1 MKNLNVSKLFCLF
14 ILFFSLHSNAQRVIE
29 ANELNTNLLKET
41 FNNAFIDVLETTEN
55 YIVIKNT
62 YKTYL
67 DIDKDKRYILVSN
80 TYKLVNGTSK
90 KDALELIN
98 KLNTDVA
105 LVKIF
110 YTESSNTITF
120 YYYFW
125 TEGGFTQKSL
135 IGSLRLY
142 KLALDSSLQVDT
154 AKLIM

>member
-142 KLALDSSLQVDT
+142 KLALDLSLQVDT

>member
-29 ANELNTNLLKET
+29 TNELNTNLLKET

-142 KLALDSSLQVDT
+142 KLALDLSLQVDT

>member
-1 MKNLNVSKLFCLF
+1 MEKVTPKQ
-14 ILFFSLHSNAQRVIE
+14 I
-29 ANELNTNLLKET
+29 
-41 FNNAFIDVLETTEN
+41 
-55 YIVIKNT
+55 
-62 YKTYL
+62 
-67 DIDKDKRYILVSN
+67 
-80 TYKLVNGTSK
+80 
-90 KDALELIN
+90 LELIN

-105 LVKIF
+105 LVKTF

-142 KLALDSSLQVDT
+142 KLALDLSLQVDT

>member
-1 MKNLNVSKLFCLF
+1 MKNLKLSKLFYLF
-14 ILFFSLHSNAQRVIE
+14 ILFFSLHSTAQRVIE
-29 ANELNTNLLKET
+29 TNELNTNLLKET

-67 DIDKDKRYILVSN
+67 DIDKDKRYILISN

-98 KLNTDVA
+98 KLNNDVA
-105 LVKIF
+105 LVKTF

-142 KLALDSSLQVDT
+142 KLALDLSLQVDT